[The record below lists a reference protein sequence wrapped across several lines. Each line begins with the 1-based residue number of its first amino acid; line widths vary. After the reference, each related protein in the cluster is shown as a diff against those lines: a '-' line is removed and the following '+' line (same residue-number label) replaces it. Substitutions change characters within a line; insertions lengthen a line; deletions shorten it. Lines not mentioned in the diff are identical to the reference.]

1 MGKGTRYTEAQ
12 IIATLKEIEAGKP
25 IAQVARDKG
34 ISEQTIYKWRN
45 RYGGMTQS
53 ELVEMKSL
61 IEENRKLKSIVANQA
76 LDIEAYKELQKLQ
89 Y

>member
-12 IIATLKEIEAGKP
+12 IIATLKEIDAGKP
-25 IAQVARDKG
+25 VAQVARDKG

-45 RYGGMTQS
+45 RYGGMSQS
-53 ELVEMKSL
+53 ELKELKAL
-61 IEENRKLKSIVANQA
+61 TEENRRLKSIVANQA
-76 LDIEAYKELQKLQ
+76 LDIEAYKELQKLK